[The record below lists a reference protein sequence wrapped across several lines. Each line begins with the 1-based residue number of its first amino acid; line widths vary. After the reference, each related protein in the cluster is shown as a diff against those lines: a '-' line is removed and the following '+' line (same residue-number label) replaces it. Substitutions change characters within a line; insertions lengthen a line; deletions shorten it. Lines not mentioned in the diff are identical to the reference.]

1 MDQGH
6 APGTVLEVFPEC
18 PPGLGLLVGPIEAEK
33 RDERGKVVLDPVM
46 DLRKQDLLFGEGL
59 FQPCFVIRKFPFP
72 LGELVDILLEF
83 FVGFSQFFIEN
94 DSALHFSL
102 PGHPALVFVR

>member
-6 APGTVLEVFPEC
+6 APGTVLKVFPEC
-18 PPGLGLLVGPIEAEK
+18 PPGISLLVGPIEAEE

-46 DLRKQDLLFGEGL
+46 DLGKQDLLFGESF

-72 LGELVDILLEF
+72 LGRARRYFAGVLR
-83 FVGFSQFFIEN
+83 GFLSV
-94 DSALHFSL
+94 LHSSL
-102 PGHPALVFVR
+102 PGHLQPAFVR